1 MKAESDI
8 YCEFWLPS
16 TTCAVTQMC
25 THLCIYQKPQY
36 QDTSILSSSGPQF
49 DTIGN
54 NEILIMY
61 EKKRRKL
68 KTVQRFLCMLSFR
81 KLTTGWCWRRALA
94 ATWMGLFPII
104 NLKHFSLHLFIY
116 LCVPWCTGG
125 GKTTC
130 ESPFSSFTD
139 LVMNI
144 VTYQAILLA
153 SPYHF

>member
-81 KLTTGWCWRRALA
+81 KLTTG
-94 ATWMGLFPII
+94 
-104 NLKHFSLHLFIY
+104 
-116 LCVPWCTGG
+116 
-125 GKTTC
+125 
-130 ESPFSSFTD
+130 
-139 LVMNI
+139 
-144 VTYQAILLA
+144 
-153 SPYHF
+153 